1 LEAHLL
7 LICRLKIVEQLG
19 PPIDKM
25 RNNLGDP
32 WSAQD
37 LCALTGL
44 STSQTRRLF
53 RTYLRMSPR
62 QWLLRE
68 RLMLAQSLIV
78 RNESALAGI
87 VEQCGFCD
95 VYHLAASS
103 SVRSGSRRP
112 LGAGANWALG
122 QLGYRRKERR
132 KRVWGDVAGGMRND
146 RAVGPARASR
156 GHPADP
162 AVADCLDRAPPPH
175 RG

>member
-44 STSQTRRLF
+44 SPSQTRRLF

-87 VEQCGFCD
+87 AEQCGFCD
-95 VYHLAASS
+95 VYHFSREFKRSIGIAPAAW
-103 SVRSGSRRP
+103 RRGE
-112 LGAGANWALG
+112 LGT
-122 QLGYRRKERR
+122 
-132 KRVWGDVAGGMRND
+132 
-146 RAVGPARASR
+146 RAIGLPTQRT
-156 GHPADP
+156 
-162 AVADCLDRAPPPH
+162 
-175 RG
+175 